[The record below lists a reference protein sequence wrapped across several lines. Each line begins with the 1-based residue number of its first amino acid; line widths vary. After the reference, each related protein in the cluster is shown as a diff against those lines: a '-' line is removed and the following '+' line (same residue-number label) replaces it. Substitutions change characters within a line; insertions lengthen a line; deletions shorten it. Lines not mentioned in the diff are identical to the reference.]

1 MENFYLPEINQRGHK
16 HVENWLNENGYSD
29 ICEEMLKPNVYGYF
43 AKGRIE
49 NVIIQITTF
58 LHPQRPFKL
67 SDLEIE
73 ILTAKAVKLGTVA
86 YAAYVTVDDKN
97 ALVGEI
103 IWDRLS

>member
-1 MENFYLPEINQRGHK
+1 MENYYLPELNSIGQE
-16 HVENWLNENGYSD
+16 HVERWLTDNGYFD
-29 ICEEMLKPNVYGYF
+29 VRKELLQANDYGYS
-43 AKGRIE
+43 AKGKIE
-49 NVIIQITTF
+49 NVLIQIRTF

-73 ILTAKAVKLGTVA
+73 IFTAKADKQGMVA
-86 YAAYVTVDDKN
+86 YSAYVAVDDKN